1 MSPARSESGQGFM
14 QGFVEELR
22 VYCTKA
28 IAHEV
33 AERLKPCL
41 YQHLAERNNDVV
53 VADTFT
59 IATDDEDEFGIV
71 DGLSAEWDDMVV
83 NAVLSRKIGE
93 DPRLYV
99 ISQHFSAEVASR
111 DDSEIDPISD
121 AVFAAAQESISL
133 PAGQVPYFSFMEDA
147 Q

>member
-1 MSPARSESGQGFM
+1 M

-33 AERLKPCL
+33 AERLKQCL
-41 YQHLAERNNDVV
+41 YQHLAKRNNDVV

-59 IATDDEDEFGIV
+59 IAPDDADEFGVV
-71 DGLSAEWDDMVV
+71 DGLSAEWSAMAAD
-83 NAVLSRKIGE
+83 AALSQEVGE
-93 DPRLYV
+93 APRLYV
-99 ISQHFSAEVASR
+99 ISQRFSAKVASL
-111 DDSEIDPISD
+111 DEAEIDPISD

-133 PAGQVPYFSFMEDA
+133 PCGQVPYFSFMGYAE
-147 Q
+147 